1 MKINN
6 FVVAILLLLLSFVAF
21 YNSFDNAFL
30 MDDFPMLVE
39 NLNIGDSTFLQVNP
53 AAKTQVY
60 FRPVTHILNLI
71 TFTYFKQNP
80 FGYHLVN
87 LLLYAAAAL
96 VFYFLIKKV
105 FFNSWVAFGAAALFI
120 VHPINGVCVNYK
132 NATGD
137 ALLVLAI
144 NIALFRGLIAAQK
157 NSVQNQILGLI
168 WLLVALGCHE
178 IAFAFPL
185 YLAALLYST
194 QQYSWKK
201 IWLACQ
207 PSVIVLCVYFL
218 FRLHFASLQN
228 IVLAQA
234 TGLQMTFWSQVAN
247 FSQIIHWYL
256 AKLVFL
262 KDIVLIWN
270 VPLAGQAAWLW
281 VAAFFSFIGVCG
293 VLFWWFRSRSPAVA
307 LGVLWF
313 VIGFLPV
320 SFACFSRPW
329 FGVIV
334 EPFWL
339 IYSSLGFFL
348 MLSGLCFYFCKQRYI
363 LGTLIMMVYCLGVL
377 LPTTWRYNDV
387 WGQPIRYCQF
397 WMRVSPHNF
406 FPQFWLAYS
415 LIKEEQYVPA
425 KELLDQL
432 LKQGLYYEWIY
443 GNLGIAEYHLGHY
456 EPARVAFINAL
467 RLNGS
472 NGDTHYYLGLVFL
485 KLKDLPQ
492 AQAAFVQAIQLTP
505 ELIDAKKQLENIQ
518 NFKKL

>member
-6 FVVAILLLLLSFVAF
+6 FVVAIILLLLSFVAF

-30 MDDFPMLVE
+30 MDDFPMVVE
-39 NLNIGDSTFLQVNP
+39 NLSIGDPTFLQVNS

-71 TFTYFKQNP
+71 TYTYFKKNP
-80 FGYHLVN
+80 IGYHCVN
-87 LLLYAAAAL
+87 LLLYYAAAL
-96 VFYFLIKKV
+96 VYYFLIKKV
-105 FFNSWVAFGAAALFI
+105 FHNAWMAFGAAALFI

-132 NATGD
+132 NATGN

-144 NIALFRGLIAAQK
+144 NIALFRGLMAAQK

-194 QQYSWKK
+194 RQYSLQK
-201 IWLACQ
+201 IWLVCQ
-207 PSVIVLCVYFL
+207 PSVIMLCIYFL
-218 FRLHFASLQN
+218 FRMKYASLQS
-228 IVLAQA
+228 IVLAGVS
-234 TGLQMTFWSQVAN
+234 GLQMTLWKQIAN
-247 FSQIIHWYL
+247 FAQIINWYL
-256 AKLVFL
+256 AKLLFL
-262 KDIVLIWN
+262 NDIVLIWDLPSVN
-270 VPLAGQAAWLW
+270 QGYWLW
-281 VAAFFSFIGVCG
+281 VGAFFGFVGVATI
-293 VLFWWFRSRSPAVA
+293 LFWRFHLKSPAAA

-313 VIGFLPV
+313 VIGFIPV

-348 MLSGLCFYFCKQRYI
+348 IVSGLCFYFFRQRSFWARLVI
-363 LGTLIMMVYCLGVL
+363 LLYSLGVL
-377 LPTTWRYNDV
+377 LPMTWRYNDV

-415 LIKEEQYVPA
+415 LIKEKQYELA
-425 KELLDQL
+425 RELLEKL
-432 LKQGLYYEWIY
+432 LKRGLHYEWIY
-443 GNLGIAEYHLGHY
+443 GNLGIAQYHLGHY
-456 EPARVAFINAL
+456 ESARVAFIKAL
-467 RLNGS
+467 RLNEN

-485 KLKDLPQ
+485 KLNDVQQ
-492 AQAAFVQAIQLTP
+492 AKKAFEHAIRLSP
-505 ELIDAKKQLENIQ
+505 EIIDAKKELEAIGS
-518 NFKKL
+518 F

>member
-6 FVVAILLLLLSFVAF
+6 FIVAILLFFLSIVAF

-39 NLNIGDSTFLQVNP
+39 NLSIGDSAFLQVDP
-53 AAKTQVY
+53 SAKTQVY

-71 TFTYFKQNP
+71 TFTYFKKNP
-80 FGYHLVN
+80 AGYHCVN
-87 LLLYAAAAL
+87 LLLYYAAAL

-105 FFNSWVAFGAAALFI
+105 FHNSWMAFGAAALFI

-144 NIALFRGLIAAQK
+144 NIALFRSLIAAQK
-157 NSVQNQILGLI
+157 NSVQNQILSLI

-194 QQYSWKK
+194 HQYSWKK
-201 IWLACQ
+201 IWVACQ
-207 PSVIVLCVYFL
+207 PSVILLFVYFL
-218 FRLHFASLQN
+218 FRTQFASLQN
-228 IVLAQA
+228 IIFAGA
-234 TGLQMTFWSQVAN
+234 SGLKMTFWNQIAN
-247 FSQIIHWYL
+247 FAQIINWYL

-262 KDIVLIWN
+262 NDIVLIWD
-270 VPLAGQAAWLW
+270 VPTLNHGYWLW
-281 VAAFFSFIGVCG
+281 AGVFIGFVG
-293 VLFWWFRSRSPAVA
+293 ISAVLFWWFRLRSPAVV
-307 LGVLWF
+307 LGVLWL
-313 VIGFLPV
+313 VIGFIPV
-320 SFACFSRPW
+320 FFACFSRPW

-339 IYSSLGFFL
+339 IFSSLGFFL
-348 MLSGLCFYFCKQRYI
+348 IVSGLCFYFSKQRSFFA
-363 LGTLIMMVYCLGVL
+363 TLIIMLYSLGVL
-377 LPTTWRYNDV
+377 LPMTWRYNDV

-397 WMRVSPHNF
+397 WIRVSPHNF

-415 LIKEEQYVPA
+415 LIKEKQYEPA
-425 KELLDQL
+425 RELLEKL
-432 LKQGLYYEWIY
+432 LKRGLHYEWIY
-443 GNLGIAEYHLGHY
+443 GNLGIAQYHLGHY
-456 EPARVAFINAL
+456 ESARVVFINAL
-467 RLNGS
+467 RLNEN

-485 KLKDLPQ
+485 KLKDLQQ
-492 AQAAFVQAIQLTP
+492 AKNAFEQAMRLAP
-505 ELIDAKKQLENIQ
+505 EIIDAKKQLEEIGS
-518 NFKKL
+518 F

>member
-1 MKINN
+1 MKIND

-39 NLNIGDSTFLQVNP
+39 NLNIGDSAFLQVDP
-53 AAKTQVY
+53 SAKSQVY

-71 TFTYFKQNP
+71 TYTYFKENP
-80 FGYHLVN
+80 IGYHCVN
-87 LLLYAAAAL
+87 LLLYYAAAL

-105 FFNSWVAFGAAALFI
+105 FHNSWMAFGAAALFI

-144 NIALFRGLIAAQK
+144 NIALLRGLRAAQK
-157 NSVQNQILGLI
+157 NSVQNQVLGLI

-194 QQYSWKK
+194 HQYSWKK
-201 IWLACQ
+201 IWVACQ
-207 PSVIVLCVYFL
+207 PSVILLFIYFI
-218 FRLHFASLQN
+218 FRTQFASLQSM
-228 IVLAQA
+228 VFTGAS
-234 TGLQMTFWSQVAN
+234 GLQITFWNQIAN
-247 FSQIIHWYL
+247 FAQIINWYL

-262 KDIVLIWN
+262 NDIVLIWN
-270 VPLAGQAAWLW
+270 VPLVGQACWLW
-281 VAAFFSFIGVCG
+281 VAAFWGFVGTG
-293 VLFWWFRSRSPAVA
+293 AVLFWWFRLKSPAVA

-313 VIGFLPV
+313 AIGCVPV

-348 MLSGLCFYFCKQRYI
+348 IVSGLCFYFCKQRY
-363 LGTLIMMVYCLGVL
+363 LWGTLIILLYSLGVL

-387 WGQPIRYCQF
+387 WAQPIGYCQF
-397 WMRVSPHNF
+397 WMRVSPQNF

-415 LIKEEQYVPA
+415 LIKEKQYESA
-425 KELLDQL
+425 RELLEQL
-432 LKQGLYYEWIY
+432 LKRGLHYEWIY
-443 GNLGIAEYHLGHY
+443 GNLGIAQYHLGHY
-456 EPARVAFINAL
+456 QAARIAFSNAL
-467 RLNGS
+467 QLNDS

-485 KLKDLPQ
+485 KLKDLQQ
-492 AQAAFVQAIQLTP
+492 AKNAFEQAMRLAP
-505 ELIDAKKQLENIQ
+505 EIIDAKKQLEEIGS
-518 NFKKL
+518 F